1 MFGLLRIVG
10 VIRVVRIFRFVLSHA
25 PLGDGDIRG
34 FSAAGDDD
42 DRLAGFGRF
51 VFGERD
57 GNRVLAGVAR
67 SGLMEIQLSA
77 REVSRT
83 DAVQLWVVSKPM
95 VWDNASAEIEAD
107 KLS

>member
-1 MFGLLRIVG
+1 MEIFADSPPQEIVTTAWRDSVVSFSVSVT
-10 VIRVVRIFRFVLSHA
+10 VIVCLPASPEV
-25 PLGDGDIRG
+25 
-34 FSAAGDDD
+34 
-42 DRLAGFGRF
+42 
-51 VFGERD
+51 
-57 GNRVLAGVAR
+57 
-67 SGLMEIQLSA
+67 GLMEIQLSA

>member
-1 MFGLLRIVG
+1 MEIFADSPPQEMMTTAWRDSVVSVSVTVIVCLPASPE
-10 VIRVVRIFRFVLSHA
+10 V
-25 PLGDGDIRG
+25 
-34 FSAAGDDD
+34 
-42 DRLAGFGRF
+42 
-51 VFGERD
+51 
-57 GNRVLAGVAR
+57 
-67 SGLMEIQLSA
+67 GLMEIQLSA